1 MPATYLR
8 CLPKYSFSPR
18 GELTR
23 NRRRASNP
31 CSVIPLERCIPMRL
45 AVMMTLF
52 SGLAWAQVSSS
63 MAPINPPT
71 DSISINSSVNAAQSA
86 DITIDPN
93 SLLPNPPSMPK
104 GKATL
109 VGGTISDMD
118 RVRDQITVRPFGGHD
133 MKILFDGRT
142 QILLDG
148 NKATSVDIK
157 PGSKVYVDTVL
168 DGTTIFA
175 KNIRVVSKGAFGQS
189 RGQIVDFDRSRSE
202 MTLNDGLNPES
213 FKVKIM
219 PGTKVIADGR
229 ETSTNALR
237 TGTLVAIEFSPAQ
250 DGAVSAQQISVL
262 AQPGTT
268 FTFIGK
274 VMFLDLHKGMMSITD
289 PRDKKSYDVYFN
301 PSSVRINGDLQLDSE
316 VTVGAAFDG
325 NRYATSAIMVNN
337 SAN

>member
-1 MPATYLR
+1 
-8 CLPKYSFSPR
+8 
-18 GELTR
+18 
-23 NRRRASNP
+23 
-31 CSVIPLERCIPMRL
+31 MRL
-45 AVMMTLF
+45 AVMMMTLL

-63 MAPINPPT
+63 MAPINPTANVGT
-71 DSISINSSVNAAQSA
+71 DTSMKAAQNA
-86 DITIDPN
+86 DINVDPN
-93 SLLPNPPSMPK
+93 SLLPNPPAMPK

-109 VGGTISDMD
+109 LGGAMSNMD

-189 RGQIVDFDRSRSE
+189 RGQIVDFDRARSE

-213 FKVKIM
+213 FRVKIM
-219 PGTKVIADGR
+219 PGTKVISEGR
-229 ETSTNALR
+229 ETSTNVLR
-237 TGTLVAIEFSPAQ
+237 QGTLVAIEFSPAG
-250 DGAVSAQQISVL
+250 DGAVSAQTISVL
-262 AQPGTT
+262 AQPGTS

-274 VMFLDLHKGMMSITD
+274 VMFLDLHKGMMSIVD
-289 PRDKKSYDVYFN
+289 PRDKKNYDVYFN
-301 PSSVRINGDLQLDSE
+301 PSSVRINGDLQLDSD
-316 VTVGAAFDG
+316 VTVNAAFDG
-325 NRYATSAIMVNN
+325 TRYATNAIMVHN
-337 SAN
+337 SSN